1 LVNKPTIRIVAVD
14 DHPVFRAGLIALIGT
29 EKDMCVVGEASNG
42 REAVTEYRALRPD
55 VMLIDLQ
62 MPEMNGLEAI
72 AVIRAEFHAARI
84 VVLTT
89 YAGDVPAQRALRAG
103 AQGYMLKD
111 MIRKDLVDTIRA
123 VNLGLKRIHSDVSA
137 RLAGHVGDEWLS
149 DREVQVLNLVAGG
162 HSNKRIAAA
171 LSISVQTVKGHV
183 KHILGKLGANDRTHA
198 VTLGLTRGFIEL

>member
-1 LVNKPTIRIVAVD
+1 LVNKPTIRVVAVD
-14 DHPVFRAGLIALIGT
+14 DHPVFRAGLIALIGA

-42 REAVTEYRALRPD
+42 RQAVTEYRALRPD

-62 MPEMNGLEAI
+62 MPEMNGVEAI
-72 AVIRAEFHAARI
+72 AAIRAEFCAARI

-89 YAGDVPAQRALRAG
+89 YAGDALAQRALCAG

-123 VNLGLKRIHSDVSA
+123 VNLGLKRVHSDVSA

-171 LSISVQTVKGHV
+171 LSISEQTVKGHV